1 VGIRAMEQDGEDIEA
16 LKQALIGDKGL
27 REEAFI
33 LLNAVPE
40 EYLKDVVEYFRILT
54 GLKDIDKPN

>member
-1 VGIRAMEQDGEDIEA
+1 MEQDGEDIEA
-16 LKQALIGDKGL
+16 LKRALIGVKGR

-40 EYLKDVVEYFRILT
+40 EYLDDVVEYFRILT
-54 GLKDIDKPN
+54 GVKRSDGLELN